1 MAHTRGWVGGAQVL
15 GVWGGGRGDKRVE
28 GRGGRSSYLTWTT
41 VSMYVCSGRG
51 TEPHD
56 TEHSVLRRSLGGWTK
71 EMETLLMS
79 LAMRTFMRPDMRKS
93 KSRMIIEKVM

>member
-1 MAHTRGWVGGAQVL
+1 
-15 GVWGGGRGDKRVE
+15 
-28 GRGGRSSYLTWTT
+28 
-41 VSMYVCSGRG
+41 
-51 TEPHD
+51 
-56 TEHSVLRRSLGGWTK
+56 LGGWTK